1 MQSRAPFPPSGS
13 SSSRTAIPQYLPSR
27 SPGELRPCM
36 EHTDDA
42 PPWPLTLCTIIAT
55 VSSLVP
61 MQIRRHHHPS
71 VRCRLTTPSRYLC
84 HQEPHSKLRPSVGH
98 KEHMY
103 LDPGSPPFTL
113 PPSHPSPFVHSHEPP
128 PPSDV
133 VEPPPNLHPCLGAVS
148 RGEKPLKSFP
158 MLRLTFHHR
167 ELLAVA
173 RNSAAVALG
182 RRAHP

>member
-1 MQSRAPFPPSGS
+1 MHGIHRRRTAVASNPLYHHRHCLISGPRADPTPPPSVGS
-13 SSSRTAIPQYLPSR
+13 PPPHNAVSLSLSS
-27 SPGELRPCM
+27 
-36 EHTDDA
+36 
-42 PPWPLTLCTIIAT
+42 
-55 VSSLVP
+55 
-61 MQIRRHHHPS
+61 
-71 VRCRLTTPSRYLC
+71 
-84 HQEPHSKLRPSVGH
+84 EPHGKLRPRVGH

-133 VEPPPNLHPCLGAVS
+133 VEPPPNLHPCLGAVN

-158 MLRLTFHHR
+158 MLRLPFRHR

-182 RRAHP
+182 RCAHPQALSPPPKSPRVDTLAHGEAP